1 MLKFW
6 KDPNK
11 AEDGPFKNF
20 FRNVVLYTPVT
31 NDQNVESIIF
41 LNWPLYFL
49 QDVQIKRQRFYSTDL
64 GKKVKRERKKAL

>member
-6 KDPNK
+6 IDPNK

-49 QDVQIKRQRFYSTDL
+49 QVVQIKRQRFYSTDL